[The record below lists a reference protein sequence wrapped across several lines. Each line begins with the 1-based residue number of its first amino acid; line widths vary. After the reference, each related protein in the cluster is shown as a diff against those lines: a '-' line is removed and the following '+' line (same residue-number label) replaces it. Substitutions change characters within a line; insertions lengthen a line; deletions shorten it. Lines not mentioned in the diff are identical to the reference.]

1 MSVDENK
8 IPDSFHLDSQGE
20 EWGDYL
26 EDLDEN
32 LSQVEMLSITFL

>member
-8 IPDSFHLDSQGE
+8 IPDSFHLDSQR
-20 EWGDYL
+20 GDYL